1 MFQSYVPNRRD
12 CPGYEFPPEKQPRQ
26 LDGGNRGQE
35 NRGQSVNSDN
45 YYPSGERRP
54 EGQEGEYT
62 VVMTTSVTRC
72 HPLLHNLSCRSY
84 FWVQSSHS
92 WTNNTY
98 VIGEWPCL
106 IKLLKDIRKKTT
118 DGDM

>member
-1 MFQSYVPNRRD
+1 MVKGVTPSSQRELCCAHRAFKDCVLAETRVCGGHSQQMSAQDFARAMLDKSLGFLLKQCESYVPNRRD

-54 EGQEGEYT
+54 EGQEGIP
-62 VVMTTSVTRC
+62 S
-72 HPLLHNLSCRSY
+72 
-84 FWVQSSHS
+84 
-92 WTNNTY
+92 
-98 VIGEWPCL
+98 
-106 IKLLKDIRKKTT
+106 
-118 DGDM
+118 